1 MQKFSLS
8 FLSHNRGGKSR
19 RLLSSAGQE
28 QPLQNVLLDL
38 AGRRGTLFSPLNSS
52 SFCSPDLFPNFKLH
66 LQILSLFVNDAIT
79 IWLVLLSKRYKS
91 PRFHCLHYHLSAT
104 IAGRKICFQGCEF
117 SRTQQFPAAELPP
130 AAGGSKCISPCSG
143 PRRGARRDLRF
154 STESEGSPPSPAPVL
169 ALVNASGY
177 FEPLSGCAP
186 GRRGWK
192 GGKDGSC
199 PWQAPGGPQ
208 PVPPVP
214 LP

>member
-38 AGRRGTLFSPLNSS
+38 AGRRGTLPPSLPPSHPNSS

-91 PRFHCLHYHLSAT
+91 PQFHCLHYHLSAT
-104 IAGRKICFQGCEF
+104 IAGRKICFQGCKF
-117 SRTQQFPAAELPP
+117 SCTEQLPRTRSCRPPRRAAGRSAGTAPNGFHLAAMLGEGETARFKFSTRNLSEPPPPP
-130 AAGGSKCISPCSG
+130 APFVA
-143 PRRGARRDLRF
+143 
-154 STESEGSPPSPAPVL
+154 V
-169 ALVNASGY
+169 
-177 FEPLSGCAP
+177 
-186 GRRGWK
+186 
-192 GGKDGSC
+192 
-199 PWQAPGGPQ
+199 
-208 PVPPVP
+208 
-214 LP
+214 

>member
-38 AGRRGTLFSPLNSS
+38 AGRRGTLFFPPLNSS

-91 PRFHCLHYHLSAT
+91 PQFHCLHYHLSAT
-104 IAGRKICFQGCEF
+104 IAGRKICFQGCKF
-117 SRTQQFPAAELPP
+117 SRTEQVPRARGCRP
-130 AAGGSKCISPCSG
+130 
-143 PRRGARRDLRF
+143 PRRAAAAWEGTRPNGFHLAAMLGERGTAAFKF
-154 STESEGSPPSPAPVL
+154 STRNFSESSPLAPRPPSLSAPFV
-169 ALVNASGY
+169 AV
-177 FEPLSGCAP
+177 
-186 GRRGWK
+186 
-192 GGKDGSC
+192 
-199 PWQAPGGPQ
+199 
-208 PVPPVP
+208 
-214 LP
+214 